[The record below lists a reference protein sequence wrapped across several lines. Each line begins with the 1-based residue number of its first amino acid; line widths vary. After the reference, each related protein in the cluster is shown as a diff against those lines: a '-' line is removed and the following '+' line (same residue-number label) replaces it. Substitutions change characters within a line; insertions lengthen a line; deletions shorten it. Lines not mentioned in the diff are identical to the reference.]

1 MRSFSYQGH
10 EVFYRREG
18 RGSPIVFLHNGGT
31 SHRIWEPLLE
41 HYARDHDVIAM
52 DMLGFGRSAR
62 PRVNYTLDLYV
73 SQLAALLDEL
83 ELEQVTLVGNCM
95 GAATALTYAAQCPE
109 STQTVIAVNVL
120 TDHTVARGNLRPLL
134 WITRRSRRTAAVLGL
149 LGAHLRTPKLIAAA
163 SVRKMLLVEPERVS
177 RELRDHLREASRD
190 PDHPRVMLSII
201 EHIGGFAGVEHNHVP
216 VPVCVI
222 WGADKRRLACA
233 RRRTILLR
241 AAPGP
246 RSRGAAFR
254 PPGDARTT
262 RRGGPR
268 HRRFPRRAEPPR
280 RRTASRAEGGLNGVT
295 DGRSRW
301 ETLKPE

>member
-1 MRSFSYQGH
+1 MDTMRSFSYQGH

-18 RGSPIVFLHNGGT
+18 SGSPIVFLHNGGT

-41 HYARDHDVIAM
+41 RYARDHDVIAM

-62 PRVNYTLDLYV
+62 PHVNYTLDLYV

-109 STQTVIAVNVL
+109 RTQTVIAVNVL
-120 TDHTVARGNLRPLL
+120 TDHTIARGNLRPLL
-134 WITRRSRRTAAVLGL
+134 WITRRSRRTAAVLGW

-177 RELRDHLREASRD
+177 RELRDHLRDASRD
-190 PDHPRVMLSII
+190 PDQPRVMLNII
-201 EHIGGFAGVEHNHVP
+201 EHIGSFAGVEHNHVP

-222 WGADKRRLACA
+222 WGAD
-233 RRRTILLR
+233 
-241 AAPGP
+241 
-246 RSRGAAFR
+246 
-254 PPGDARTT
+254 
-262 RRGGPR
+262 
-268 HRRFPRRAEPPR
+268 
-280 RRTASRAEGGLNGVT
+280 NGVLPAP
-295 DGRSRW
+295 DGAQFCSALHPDREVVVAQSGHLAMLERPA
-301 ETLKPE
+301 EVARAIDGFLAEQNQLGTGPPHAPTAASTA